1 MLYASSELIEKVGM
15 ENLKE
20 LDIDWL
26 KYIASNDEYIEY
38 EGMLLI
44 KGDMYD
50 LYLSL
55 SEQDECYEEVC

>member
-15 ENLKE
+15 ESLRNL
-20 LDIDWL
+20 DVDVL
-26 KYIASNDEYIEY
+26 KYIASNDEYTEY

-44 KGDMYD
+44 KSDMGE

-55 SEQDECYEEVC
+55 SEQDECYEEVF

>member
-1 MLYASSELIEKVGM
+1 MLYASSELIQKVGM
-15 ENLKE
+15 ESLRE

-26 KYIASNDEYIEY
+26 KYIASNGEYTEY

-44 KGDMYD
+44 KGDMGE
-50 LYLSL
+50 LYVSL

>member
-1 MLYASSELIEKVGM
+1 MLYASSELIQKVGM
-15 ENLKE
+15 ESLRE

-26 KYIASNDEYIEY
+26 KYIASNDEYTEY

-44 KGDMYD
+44 KDDMYD

-55 SEQDECYEEVC
+55 SEQEECYEEVC